1 VSARI
6 GVIGAGFWAAYNYL
20 PFYRDHPDVE
30 LVGVVRKNDEGLD
43 AFRNHFGLEIATS
56 SVDELLAA
64 GLDGVVVSSPHVLHR
79 EHAIAAL
86 EAGAHVLVEK
96 PMTVKVADAEAIRDA
111 AQAAGRTV
119 SVAHGWNY
127 NRLAIWAKEMID
139 AGRIGRVTSVT
150 GYKASCLTDLF
161 SGVAGYGAVDVG
173 GFPVEV
179 EVETWARADEGGG
192 YLYGQLSHLLG
203 LGLLL
208 APGEPENVFARA
220 NLLDNGC
227 DLDVQVSVQL
237 DEGVIGSFSGH
248 GRQPWVIRHG
258 FDLKV
263 AGEEGVLLL
272 AMQRVHAELLL
283 QGDKARGEVL
293 HVGPEPPPRDEEGDY
308 TCDGPAQ
315 FLVDTC
321 LGREAV
327 DRASAELGI
336 RTVAVM
342 EAAWESAHT
351 GLPVSIDALRHAAR
365 A

>member
-1 VSARI
+1 
-6 GVIGAGFWAAYNYL
+6 
-20 PFYRDHPDVE
+20 
-30 LVGVVRKNDEGLD
+30 
-43 AFRNHFGLEIATS
+43 
-56 SVDELLAA
+56 
-64 GLDGVVVSSPHVLHR
+64 
-79 EHAIAAL
+79 
-86 EAGAHVLVEK
+86 
-96 PMTVKVADAEAIRDA
+96 
-111 AQAAGRTV
+111 
-119 SVAHGWNY
+119 
-127 NRLAIWAKEMID
+127 
-139 AGRIGRVTSVT
+139 
-150 GYKASCLTDLF
+150 
-161 SGVAGYGAVDVG
+161 
-173 GFPVEV
+173 
-179 EVETWARADEGGG
+179 
-192 YLYGQLSHLLG
+192 
-203 LGLLL
+203 
-208 APGEPENVFARA
+208 
-220 NLLDNGC
+220 
-227 DLDVQVSVQL
+227 
-237 DEGVIGSFSGH
+237 
-248 GRQPWVIRHG
+248 VIRHG